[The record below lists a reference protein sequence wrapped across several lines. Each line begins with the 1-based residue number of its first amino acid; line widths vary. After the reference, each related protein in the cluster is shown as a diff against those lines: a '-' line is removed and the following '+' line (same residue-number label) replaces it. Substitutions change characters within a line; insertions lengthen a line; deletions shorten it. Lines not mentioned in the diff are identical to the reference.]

1 MNLSTLKWLL
11 IMKLTTV
18 LLVAVNL
25 HVSATVFSQD
35 IVLTE
40 KNVSLGTVLQKI
52 RLQSGYQL
60 LYNADLLREM
70 ANPVTI
76 EIKGA
81 SVEEALRQALKNQPF
96 NYELSDRTILIRPKW
111 STIHPKP
118 TFMVPVQ
125 VQVSGT
131 ITNESNIPITGATV
145 TLKGTTHSTLTNE
158 RGEFTIDA
166 APDGVLEISYIGF
179 ISQEVSINNQL
190 VINVQL
196 SADQRALEEVVVV
209 GYGTQKRKDLTGA
222 VSSVS
227 AEDFADMPVANVSQ
241 ALSGRVAG
249 LDIVSSGG
257 DPGSE
262 SAILLRGTR
271 SFTASNDPLI
281 IVDGMPF
288 YGTINDINPYDIKSV
303 DVLKDASST
312 AIYGSRGSNGVIMI
326 TTKRGESGKPRF
338 LIESYAGAQFRYGRM
353 PYADATQ
360 YADWAREAFRA
371 SGGYPDPGVNPKYDD
386 AVFDAIELE
395 TLKSGGPGL
404 DYQDL
409 LLQNGHQQKHQLSIM
424 GGSEAVKYNF
434 ATNYFN
440 EEGILPDDIFNR
452 ISMRTNLD
460 FTLSPIITAGTSIQL
475 NYSINSNKTDPR
487 ALTYYAVNGSPLGQV
502 YNEDGSPRFALTT
515 DGFEI
520 NPLADYLFD
529 SYRYDNKRWDAFVN
543 AYGEA
548 KILPELTYRL
558 SVGTNFR
565 LATEKES
572 AGYYSI
578 MRNLGL
584 PTANIDNAINNFK
597 LYESILTYNKTFN
610 EDHQLTVTGVHGFQA
625 THTETSGAGVTDVPY
640 EPSRY
645 HNIGSA
651 NVVNEV
657 SSSLS
662 EWTLLSYAARIF
674 YGYKSKY
681 LLTLSMR
688 ADGASQFAD
697 NHKWGYFPSI
707 AFAYNISEE
716 PFMAGFQDWLSNLK
730 LRLSYGVTGNQA
742 INPYQTQ
749 GSLERTTYSWNE
761 NAGFGYRPAALANK
775 NLKWEST
782 AVYNVGVDFGLW
794 AGRVSGNVEV
804 YHTNT
809 YDLLMFRKL
818 PITSGY
824 DQVLENVGS
833 TTNKGFEVGLRTVN
847 ITRPDFK
854 WNTNFTLYTNRSRI
868 TELYNGKID
877 DIGNGWFIGHPI
889 NVYYDYQK
897 IGIWQLDEATDAAS
911 YGRVP
916 GQIKVLDL
924 NDDGNISA
932 ADRMILGDREPDFVA
947 NMTNQFSYKNWDF
960 SVTAYIRWG
969 GMTAVGAFAPYSKK
983 RYNKFVFDYWTP
995 DNPTNAYPRPNQL
1008 YEGGGLDGSTLT
1020 YRDATYITIPQ
1031 VSLGYSIPRSALDQL
1046 HLSNARIYLSAMNLF
1061 YWTKSEVRKFN
1072 MKPDWAEDTL
1082 TYPAVRTVVAGVN
1095 IGF

>member
-1 MNLSTLKWLL
+1 
-11 IMKLTTV
+11 MKLTTI
-18 LLVAVNL
+18 LLLIANL
-25 HVSATVFSQD
+25 HVYGIVFSQD
-35 IVLTE
+35 IVLSE
-40 KNVSLGTVLQKI
+40 KNVSLSIVLQKI
-52 RLQSGYQL
+52 RQQSGYQL
-60 LYNADLLREM
+60 LYNADLLQEK

-76 EIKGA
+76 EVKGA
-81 SVEEALRQALKNQPF
+81 SVEDALRQALKNQPF
-96 NYELSDRTILIRPKW
+96 FYELSNHTILIRPKE
-111 STIHPKP
+111 SVTHSK
-118 TFMVPVQ
+118 TLFMAPVQ
-125 VQVSGT
+125 FRITGTVTDVS
-131 ITNESNIPITGATV
+131 NAPIVGATV
-145 TLKGTTHSTLTNE
+145 SLKGTTRNTVTND
-158 RGEFTIDA
+158 RGEFSMDA
-166 APDGVLEISYIGF
+166 TPEGVLEISFVGF
-179 ISQEVSINNQL
+179 ISQEVSINNQP
-190 VINVQL
+190 VVNVQL
-196 SADQRALEEVVVV
+196 SADQRALDEVVVV
-209 GYGTQKRKDLTGA
+209 GYGTQKRKDLTGS

-257 DPGSE
+257 DPGSQ
-262 SAILLRGTR
+262 SSILLRGTR

-281 IVDGMPF
+281 ILDGMPF

-338 LIESYAGAQFRYGRM
+338 LIESYAGGQFRYGRM
-353 PYADATQ
+353 PYANAAQ

-371 SGGYPDPGVNPKYDD
+371 SGGYPDPGVNPEYDE

-395 TLKSGGPGL
+395 NLRSGEPGL

-424 GGSEAVKYNF
+424 GGSEAVRYNF
-434 ATNYFN
+434 ATSYFN

-460 FTLSPIITAGTSIQL
+460 FTLSPIITAGSSIQL

-487 ALTYYAVNGSPLGQV
+487 ALTYYAVNGSPLGRV
-502 YNEDGSPRFALTT
+502 YNEDGTPRFALTT

-565 LATEKES
+565 LETEKES

-578 MRNLGL
+578 VRNLGL
-584 PTANIDNAINNFK
+584 PTANIGNSVNNFK
-597 LYESILTYNKTFN
+597 LYESILTYNKTFA
-610 EDHQLTVTGVHGFQA
+610 EDHQLTITGVHGFQS

-651 NVVNEV
+651 NVVNQV
-657 SSSLS
+657 NSGLS

-688 ADGASQFAD
+688 ADGASQFAE
-697 NHKWGYFPSI
+697 NHKWGYFPSV
-707 AFAYNISEE
+707 ALAYNISEE
-716 PFMAGFQDWLSNLK
+716 NFMAGMRDWLSTLK

-749 GSLERTTYSWNE
+749 GSLVRTSYSWNE

-782 AVYNVGVDFGLW
+782 AVYNVGLDFGFW
-794 AGRVSGNVEV
+794 DGRVSGNVEV
-804 YHTNT
+804 YNTNT

-847 ITRPDFK
+847 ITHPDFK
-854 WNTNFTLYTNRSRI
+854 WNTNLTVYSNRSRI

-877 DIGNGWFIGHPI
+877 DVGNGWFIGHPI
-889 NVYYDYQK
+889 NVYYDYKK
-897 IGIWQLDEATDAAS
+897 IGIWQLDEASEAAS

-924 NDDGNISA
+924 NHDGNISA
-932 ADRMILGDREPDFVA
+932 DDRMILGDREPDFVA
-947 NMTNQFSYKNWDF
+947 NITNQFSYRNWDF
-960 SVTAYIRWG
+960 SITAYIRWG
-969 GMTAVGAFAPYSKK
+969 GMTSVGAFAPYSKK
-983 RYNKFVFDYWTP
+983 RYNKFIFDYWTP

-1020 YRDATYITIPQ
+1020 YRDASYITVPQ
-1031 VSLGYSIPRSALDQL
+1031 ASIGYSFQRSLLDKL
-1046 HLSNARIYLSAMNLF
+1046 HLSNARVYLSGMNLL

-1072 MKPDWAEDTL
+1072 MKPDWAENTL
-1082 TYPAVRTVVAGVN
+1082 TYPAVRTLVAGVN